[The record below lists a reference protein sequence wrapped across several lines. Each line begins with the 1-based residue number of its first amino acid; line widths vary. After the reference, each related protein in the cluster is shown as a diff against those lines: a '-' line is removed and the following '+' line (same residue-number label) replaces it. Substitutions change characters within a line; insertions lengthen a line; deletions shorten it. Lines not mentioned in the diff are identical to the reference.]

1 MKGKIELTTIAPFLM
16 VFARPIL
23 ALLAQG
29 LMLIILTAL
38 KQPTYNVTAWWTVYG
53 TLIDIACIALLI
65 ILLQKEGKN
74 LFSLLSFNKKK
85 IFADLLLG
93 LGLFVF
99 VFPLAMAIGSVAS
112 SILVY
117 GSLQPNLPDG
127 AYIRE
132 LPLWA
137 VLYSRIVWWVI
148 WAFTEELTY
157 QGYALPRIQAITN
170 RKWIAVLIV
179 GFGWA
184 LQHSFLPYIN
194 FSHSAW
200 LFFTFFPLTI
210 AMQLLYLKIKRLFPI
225 IVAHWAMDLVSVI
238 FLITAK

>member
-1 MKGKIELTTIAPFLM
+1 MKSKFLGTNIAPFGI

-23 ALLAQG
+23 ALLVQG
-29 LMLIILTAL
+29 LIVLLLIAL
-38 KQPTYNVTAWWTVYG
+38 KQPSYNVTAWWTVYG

-65 ILLQKEGKN
+65 ILLKREGKT
-74 LFSLLSFNKKK
+74 LFSLLSFNRRK
-85 IFADLLLG
+85 IFADVLIG
-93 LGLFVF
+93 LGLFLF
-99 VFPLAMAIGSVAS
+99 VFPLAMAIGSISS

-157 QGYALPRIQAITN
+157 QGYALPRILVITG
-170 RKWIAVLIV
+170 RKWLAVLIV

-184 LQHSFLPYIN
+184 LQHSFLPYI
-194 FSHSAW
+194 SIAHSAW
-200 LFFTFFPLTI
+200 MFIAFFPLTV
-210 AMQLLYLKIKRLFPI
+210 AMQLLYLKIKRLFPL

-238 FLITAK
+238 FLLTTK